1 MEFLVQIVRDIDRA
15 EKEPNRVV
23 ISALGGKAKYH
34 EFDASL
40 GYTAKFCLFLKLM
53 KCVQTN
59 INVKVCIYYD
69 RKLGSEQKEGRVEGF
84 R

>member
-1 MEFLVQIVRDIDRA
+1 MEFFVQVVRDIDRA

-53 KCVQTN
+53 KC
-59 INVKVCIYYD
+59 I
-69 RKLGSEQKEGRVEGF
+69 
-84 R
+84 